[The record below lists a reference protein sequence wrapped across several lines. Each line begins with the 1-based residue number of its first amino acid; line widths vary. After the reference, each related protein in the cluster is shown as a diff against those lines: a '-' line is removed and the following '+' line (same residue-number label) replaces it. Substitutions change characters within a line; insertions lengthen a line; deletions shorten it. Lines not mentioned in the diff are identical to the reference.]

1 MPIVTISR
9 GTFSGGRLLAEE
21 LAKKLGCDCTESE
34 VLGEAAR
41 KFGVPVSRLK
51 AAMVKAPATFRGFAR
66 EREMYLA
73 AITATLGERALS
85 GNLVYHG
92 HAAHLLLPGV
102 THVLRVRVNA
112 DQEFR
117 IKAAMARMNISREQA
132 KKYIRGVDADRARW
146 VDFLYGVDW
155 SDPSHYDLIIN
166 LEHMAVSNAATAV
179 CAVSE
184 LPEFKPTPAS
194 TLRLRDLLL
203 AARAR
208 VRLGVDP
215 RTAQADVV
223 ITAHNGVLSVKH
235 LPQQASIAPDVPRVL
250 EGLEGVR
257 ELHTAIAA
265 TSLLWIDEHFSPS
278 SDAFPHIADLAERWD
293 ASVELLKASPEPGAA
308 EMRTVAVRARSA
320 RQPGVEDDGGVVFD
334 GENGAAAIG
343 SDDED
348 IEATLDALLGRGR
361 PGEAKVVAADL
372 LPVALEP
379 QARHCLVVVGN
390 VFKDK
395 PDVVRGRLAREL
407 QTALADRLGVPVVG
421 VDDLKRRL
429 HVGLPEAAKLVT
441 GGLAVALVYLVVFT
455 NQEPIIRFIAAGDGR
470 FDRILAMGALAI
482 GTPIFAWMFGSVLGL
497 LARLL
502 RFD

>member
-9 GTFSGGRLLAEE
+9 GTFSGGRMLAEA
-21 LAKKLGCDCTESE
+21 LASKLGCDCTESD

-51 AAMVKAPATFRGFAR
+51 AAMLKAPAAFRGFAR

-112 DQEFR
+112 DAEFR
-117 IKAAMARMNISREQA
+117 IQAAMARMNLSREQA

-155 SDPSHYDLIIN
+155 ADPSHYDLVVN
-166 LEHMAVSNAATAV
+166 LEHLSVVNAATAV
-179 CAVSE
+179 CAVAE

-194 TLRLRDLLL
+194 TARLRDLLL

-223 ITAHNGVLSVKH
+223 INAHHGVLSVKH
-235 LPQQASIAPDVPRVL
+235 LPQQVSIAPEVPRVL
-250 EGLEGVR
+250 EGLEGVS
-257 ELHTAIAA
+257 EIHTSIAA
-265 TSLLWIDEHFSPS
+265 TSLLWIDEEFSPS
-278 SDAFPHIADLAERWD
+278 SDAFPHIADLADRWD
-293 ASVELLKASPEPGAA
+293 ASVELLRASPTSSAKVVQ
-308 EMRTVAVRARSA
+308 TVAIRAPAA
-320 RQPGVEDDGGVVFD
+320 RPLTDAEEDGGVIFD
-334 GENGAAAIG
+334 ADAPAEDT
-343 SDDED
+343 SDED
-348 IEATLDALLGRGR
+348 IAATLDALLARGR
-361 PGEAKVVAADL
+361 PGEGKVIAADR

-379 QARHCLVVVGN
+379 QAQHCLVVIGR
-390 VFKDK
+390 VFRNK
-395 PDVVRGRLAREL
+395 PEAVRGRLTREL
-407 QTALADRLGVPVVG
+407 QAALADHLGVPVVG

-429 HVGLPEAAKLVT
+429 HVGVPEAVRIAI
-441 GGLAVALVYLVVFT
+441 GGLAVVLIYLAVFT
-455 NQEPIIRFIAAGDGR
+455 NQEPIVRFMTSGDDVVR
-470 FDRILAMGALAI
+470 RLVAVSVLTV
-482 GTPIFAWMFGSVLGL
+482 GTPIFAWLFGSVVGL
-497 LARLL
+497 AARAL